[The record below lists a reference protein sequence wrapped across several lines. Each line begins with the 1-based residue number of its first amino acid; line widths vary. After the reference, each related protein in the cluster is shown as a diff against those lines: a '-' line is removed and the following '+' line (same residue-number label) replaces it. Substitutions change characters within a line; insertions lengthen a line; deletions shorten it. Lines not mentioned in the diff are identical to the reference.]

1 MNNAAQE
8 ILNAQYERR
17 LTTLENDVK
26 EVKQTVTDIRID
38 QKHIIDTLNRVN
50 DRWDEFDKT
59 QRKNKNDIIMKFI
72 CGFITAFVGYLL
84 AVFNLSK

>member
-1 MNNAAQE
+1 MNNEAQE

-50 DRWDEFDKT
+50 DR
-59 QRKNKNDIIMKFI
+59 
-72 CGFITAFVGYLL
+72 
-84 AVFNLSK
+84 

>member
-1 MNNAAQE
+1 MNNEAQE

-72 CGFITAFVGYLL
+72 CGFITALVGYLL
-84 AVFNLSK
+84 AVLNLSK